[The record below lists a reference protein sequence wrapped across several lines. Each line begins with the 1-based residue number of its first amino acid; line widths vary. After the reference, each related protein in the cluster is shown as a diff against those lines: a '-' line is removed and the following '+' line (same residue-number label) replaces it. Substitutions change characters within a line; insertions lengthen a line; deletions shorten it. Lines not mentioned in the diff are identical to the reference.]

1 MANSNPK
8 ITLGGERSRLVYSP
22 VIPYQTETMQRFN
35 FFSYKNYSIDI
46 LAIFDLHDLEYYY
59 LEYNSQFS
67 YNVRKSVFNDTFK
80 IYFEVG

>member
-35 FFSYKNYSIDI
+35 FFSFKNYSIDI
-46 LAIFDLHDLEYYY
+46 LAFFDKPD
-59 LEYNSQFS
+59 
-67 YNVRKSVFNDTFK
+67 
-80 IYFEVG
+80 